1 MDRTENLIG
10 RYDHELKKI
19 ETEGKER
26 KKRKIHDTYTCVC
39 FYFSFPVVFFFH
51 INRQEKE
58 IKKRKLHDMY
68 TGVFLFLFSFFVLF
82 VCVLVKARFP
92 PLSWGRSAGSFPE
105 QRLIIKPSVSLLF
118 FLCDFVLALIKWL

>member
-1 MDRTENLIG
+1 MTHTRVSVSISLF
-10 RYDHELKKI
+10 LL
-19 ETEGKER
+19 
-26 KKRKIHDTYTCVC
+26 
-39 FYFSFPVVFFFH
+39 FFFFH

-68 TGVFLFLFSFFVLF
+68 TCVFLFLFSFFVLF